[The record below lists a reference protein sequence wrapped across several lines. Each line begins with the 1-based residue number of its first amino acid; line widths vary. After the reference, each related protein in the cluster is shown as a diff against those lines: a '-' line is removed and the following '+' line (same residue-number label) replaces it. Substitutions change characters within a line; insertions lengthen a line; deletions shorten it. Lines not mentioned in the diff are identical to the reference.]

1 MNPDERSM
9 TVNKATE
16 LKTTTELVKDIL
28 EHDEK
33 ARNSDDYL
41 YYMVC
46 REKNSGCVYLPFWM
60 VILNR
65 KQYNIPAF
73 ESVRRSRQKI
83 QAENPELAGV
93 EEVEAQRTVNETV
106 FRDYARGHS

>member
-1 MNPDERSM
+1 MNKAEELKNTRKRVLEILEKDER
-9 TVNKATE
+9 
-16 LKTTTELVKDIL
+16 
-28 EHDEK
+28 

-46 REKNSGCVYLPFWM
+46 RSIDDISVHLPFWK

-65 KQYNIPAF
+65 KDYKYPAF

-83 QAENPELAGV
+83 QHDIPELAGDSD
-93 EEVEAQRTVNETV
+93 VEAQRVLNEET
-106 FRDYARGHS
+106 FTDFARGFV

>member
-1 MNPDERSM
+1 MNKAEELKNTRKRVLEILEKDER
-9 TVNKATE
+9 
-16 LKTTTELVKDIL
+16 
-28 EHDEK
+28 

-46 REKNSGCVYLPFWM
+46 RSIDDISVHLPFWK

-65 KQYNIPAF
+65 KDFKYPAF

-83 QAENPELAGV
+83 QHDIPELAGDSD
-93 EEVEAQRTVNETV
+93 VEAQRVLNEET
-106 FRDYARGHS
+106 FTDFARGIV